1 MFKYLHLKQP
11 SATKKRQEMYFFF
24 LLFCNS
30 LKSINKLAILK
41 IFIPLVYF
49 SRFVPG
55 SELPRYRAEH
65 NGNTF
70 CLKPNMFIDSL
81 CKHGKRTFY
90 VVYSI
95 STDMDPRGRVGA
107 CSSWIVYVQPLSPL

>member
-1 MFKYLHLKQP
+1 
-11 SATKKRQEMYFFF
+11 MYFFFF

-30 LKSINKLAILK
+30 LKSTNKLAILK

-70 CLKPNMFIDSL
+70 CLKPNMFMIVCANTVREHFTLFIQSL
-81 CKHGKRTFY
+81 QTR
-90 VVYSI
+90 I
-95 STDMDPRGRVGA
+95 RGGGWGRAVRG
-107 CSSWIVYVQPLSPL
+107 